1 MTTQLRQLGIKTRLF
16 LAFGAVAGT
25 TVVSS
30 LVAWLFFSQIGALLN
45 DIASRNIPEVVATLD
60 LTTQTQALV
69 ASAPNL
75 LNADTQEQRA
85 QQLKALKG
93 MQDTVEQRLGAVAV
107 FEAGQPSIDTL
118 RKLSTAVN
126 DKLAALNKAVEA
138 RLDLTTARVAATK
151 AGGAAQAKMLEI
163 FNPVLEKVQG
173 DITMVSM
180 TIGGDPAQATK
191 TLLKLVSHEVPLVEG
206 LSDLLGNV
214 NLAAGVLDRAAL
226 APDAETILALQKEF
240 VAIVDRA
247 AEKLDVVE
255 TLQPT
260 EGLRA
265 AVERLLGTGAGKD
278 NLFELRLKELEA
290 LQTGRKLLADARAA
304 AGDLATEVAR
314 QADAVRQKTKNATDR
329 SDAAVTFGTLVMLAI
344 AAASILGAV
353 LFVWFYI
360 GRNLVARIVGLEGA
374 MTRIAGGDL
383 NVEIA
388 AREQRDE
395 IGQMARALAVFREGI
410 VRANAL
416 AAEQA
421 KEQEVKQRRVAA
433 IDALTRDFNEN
444 ATNALGAVSAATAE
458 MQGTAERMS
467 TVAQQ
472 ATSQTATVASASTQA
487 AANVQ
492 TVAAATDELSSSIRE
507 ISRQVQESAR
517 IAAQAVEQAARS
529 QSNVAELTTAA
540 QKIGD
545 VVGLINSI
553 ASQTNL
559 LALNATIEA
568 ARAGEAG
575 KGFAVVASEVKNLA
589 TQTAKATEGITAQV
603 AAIQD
608 STDEAVGTIKGIG
621 EIIERIAQIATT
633 IASAVEEQGAATQ
646 EIARNIQEAATGTQ
660 EVSTHI
666 AGVSE
671 VAGESGK
678 AADLVLAA
686 TSRLTSQSDALR
698 SEVDRF
704 LTQIRAA

>member
-1 MTTQLRQLGIKTRLF
+1 M
-16 LAFGAVAGT
+16 
-25 TVVSS
+25 
-30 LVAWLFFSQIGALLN
+30 
-45 DIASRNIPEVVATLD
+45 
-60 LTTQTQALV
+60 
-69 ASAPNL
+69 
-75 LNADTQEQRA
+75 
-85 QQLKALKG
+85 
-93 MQDTVEQRLGAVAV
+93 
-107 FEAGQPSIDTL
+107 
-118 RKLSTAVN
+118 
-126 DKLAALNKAVEA
+126 
-138 RLDLTTARVAATK
+138 
-151 AGGAAQAKMLEI
+151 
-163 FNPVLEKVQG
+163 
-173 DITMVSM
+173 
-180 TIGGDPAQATK
+180 
-191 TLLKLVSHEVPLVEG
+191 
-206 LSDLLGNV
+206 
-214 NLAAGVLDRAAL
+214 
-226 APDAETILALQKEF
+226 
-240 VAIVDRA
+240 
-247 AEKLDVVE
+247 
-255 TLQPT
+255 
-260 EGLRA
+260 
-265 AVERLLGTGAGKD
+265 
-278 NLFELRLKELEA
+278 
-290 LQTGRKLLADARAA
+290 
-304 AGDLATEVAR
+304 
-314 QADAVRQKTKNATDR
+314 
-329 SDAAVTFGTLVMLAI
+329 
-344 AAASILGAV
+344 
-353 LFVWFYI
+353 
-360 GRNLVARIVGLEGA
+360 
-374 MTRIAGGDL
+374 
-383 NVEIA
+383 
-388 AREQRDE
+388 
-395 IGQMARALAVFREGI
+395 
-410 VRANAL
+410 
-416 AAEQA
+416 
-421 KEQEVKQRRVAA
+421 
-433 IDALTRDFNEN
+433 
-444 ATNALGAVSAATAE
+444 
-458 MQGTAERMS
+458 
-467 TVAQQ
+467 AQQ

-575 KGFAVVASEVKNLA
+575 NGFAVVASEVKNLA

-698 SEVDRF
+698 SEVDR
-704 LTQIRAA
+704 LNHLVAELPKIINWEN